1 MAANTPVKEVG
12 YLHRRT
18 NDYGKVP
25 GELMRDKTIS
35 HGAVRLYAYMHWRY
49 GNNMQNFESQESIAE
64 ALGVTDRSIRNWL
77 KELQA
82 ARWVIVIERKDKRNR
97 HISNRYHVFEVQEE
111 CDEWRKRLKLDV
123 PAPKTKKSRA
133 GAGGKPTHKDKQA
146 EPAADSPLE
155 EAKEA
160 PNTSGTQFPMGQRNS
175 VSGGAGESQRNSV
188 SDYPVTESYPV
199 TLIYRGESAE
209 PEPADVADRFR
220 AIQATLV
227 QKSFDGNP
235 AQFGAAGDLAH
246 LLLGSSEKKH
256 LAQYN
261 FDPPFTLAEFRAFE
275 AWYDAK
281 RDKTGAP
288 LHWPINPA
296 KLNQQAFMFRTCP
309 EYAKYMR
316 LVTEPPKPNEPT
328 ASEMAMARALDA
340 MEADDERDTADTLA
354 A

>member
-49 GNNMQNFESQESIAE
+49 GNNMQNFEGQESMAV
-64 ALGVTDRSIRNWL
+64 ALGVSDRSIRKWL
-77 KELQA
+77 TELQA
-82 ARWVIVIERKDKRNR
+82 ARWVIAIERKDKRNR
-97 HISNRYHVFEVQEE
+97 HLSNRYHVFEVQEE
-111 CDEWRKRLKLDV
+111 CDEWRKRLRLGKPSA
-123 PAPKTKKSRA
+123 PAKKKTRA
-133 GAGGKPTHKDKQA
+133 GKGGKPTHK
-146 EPAADSPLE
+146 EPTATIGEKSTPPEPQEQPD
-155 EAKEA
+155 
-160 PNTSGTQFPMGQRNS
+160 TIGTQVPTGHRNS
-175 VSGGAGESQRNSV
+175 SSGGSAESHRNSS
-188 SDYPVTESYPV
+188 SDYPVTSYPV
-199 TLIYRGESAE
+199 TLIYRGEGTETE
-209 PEPADVADRFR
+209 PPDVADRFR

-227 QKSFDGNP
+227 QKSFDGNA
-235 AQFGAAGDLAH
+235 AQFGTAGDLAH

-309 EYAKYMR
+309 EHAKYMR

-340 MEADDERDTADTLA
+340 MEAGDERDTADTLA

>member
-1 MAANTPVKEVG
+1 MATSSPKEVG

-25 GELMRDKTIS
+25 GELMRDKSIS

-123 PAPKTKKSRA
+123 PAPKTKRSRA

-160 PNTSGTQFPMGQRNS
+160 PDTSGTQFPMDQRNS
-175 VSGGAGESQRNSV
+175 VSGGAGESQRNSS

-209 PEPADVADRFR
+209 PEPADVAGRFR
-220 AIQATLV
+220 VLQGALV
-227 QKSFDGNP
+227 EKSFDGNP

-246 LLLGSSEKKH
+246 LLLGDSDKKH
-256 LAQYN
+256 VAQFN
-261 FDPPFTLAEFRAFE
+261 LSPPFTVAEFRAFE
-275 AWYDAK
+275 LWYDAK
-281 RDKTGAP
+281 RDGSGQP
-288 LHWPINPA
+288 LHWPVNPA
-296 KLNQQAFMFRTCP
+296 KLNQQAFNFRTSK
-309 EYAKYMR
+309 EYRRLMR
-316 LVTEPPKPNEPT
+316 AVTTPPAQEGPSD
-328 ASEMAMARALDA
+328 SELAMARALDA
-340 MEADDERDTADTLA
+340 LEVSHE
-354 A
+354 